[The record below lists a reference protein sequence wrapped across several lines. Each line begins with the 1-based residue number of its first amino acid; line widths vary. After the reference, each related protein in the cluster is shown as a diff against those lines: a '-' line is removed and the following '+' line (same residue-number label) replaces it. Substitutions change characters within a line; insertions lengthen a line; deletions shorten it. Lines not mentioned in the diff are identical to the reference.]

1 MLLSSS
7 AETFHVDFSSNQSFW
22 DKVWSKFIKNGSKNW
37 SFRHIEKLPVVIGK
51 GKMKDIKLQWHKF
64 FDSLNQWKWNLNWN
78 GLPWN
83 WWNCW
88 NGLKPCCWPWPSGS
102 SGSSPWSNF
111 CLFSVKKKKKL
122 FTWNYCEIAKMKQET
137 KKKKSL
143 IFCNWKNF
151 HQVIFTAA
159 WRKLKFP
166 SLCNTYSAYCCL
178 IEWIIIKM
186 TDPLFLNTF
195 IECPFV
201 TLDV

>member
-1 MLLSSS
+1 MTQVFWFVESVEVKLELERTAVELVELLERV
-7 AETFHVDFSSNQSFW
+7 ETLLLTLTLRIQRIFTLIEFLSF
-22 DKVWSKFIKNGSKNW
+22 
-37 SFRHIEKLPVVIGK
+37 
-51 GKMKDIKLQWHKF
+51 
-64 FDSLNQWKWNLNWN
+64 
-78 GLPWN
+78 
-83 WWNCW
+83 
-88 NGLKPCCWPWPSGS
+88 
-102 SGSSPWSNF
+102 F
-111 CLFSVKKKKKL
+111 CKKKKKL